1 MAHPT
6 AHSMHHYNSTEDGA
20 ARPRQGFAMPA
31 NIGVRRAQPAAAIA
45 YTCAQILRAPKEYHD
60 RLYGCH
66 ICGELAPP
74 EWCNT
79 CEVNK
84 TPYSARWPNLRA
96 PYCSPCMALDLPCR
110 ICSTVPS
117 TGPSDMD
124 MAPPGWYP
132 GYDGPPIAQVAGY
145 I

>member
-1 MAHPT
+1 
-6 AHSMHHYNSTEDGA
+6 MHHYNSTEDGA

-79 CEVNK
+79 CEVNE
-84 TPYSARWPNLRA
+84 TPFSARWPNLRA
-96 PYCSPCMALDLPCR
+96 
-110 ICSTVPS
+110 IC
-117 TGPSDMD
+117 
-124 MAPPGWYP
+124 WW
-132 GYDGPPIAQVAGY
+132 
-145 I
+145 